1 MNAFLKERTRKGTK
15 GQYRVEVETP
25 IAETIPIIFE
35 EQNLV
40 VLERTIKRD
49 GSGMVYCEKKISH
62 IGLMRCWEYQK
73 GGCHCKVEVTSKE
86 IDLLNMSMQ
95 WRDRSLPA
103 DYEEGEEIK
112 EKKRQKIKRDYV
124 VIA

>member
-15 GQYRVEVETP
+15 GQYRVEVETL
-25 IAETIPIIFE
+25 IAETIPI
-35 EQNLV
+35 

-86 IDLLNMSMQ
+86 MDLLNMSMQ
-95 WRDRSLPA
+95 WRDRSLPV
-103 DYEEGEEIK
+103 DYDDEEEIK
-112 EKKRQKIKRDYV
+112 ERKKQKMKRDYI